1 MTNTFDNRKYM
12 VIAYYDDPSCDGR
25 DNLEIY
31 DFNLSKK
38 DIPERI
44 KDLKKEAKN
53 FNFDILNIQICEHT
67 PFIRID

>member
-12 VIAYYDDPSCDGR
+12 IIAWYDNSIYVDR
-25 DNLEIY
+25 NNLEIY
-31 DFNLSKK
+31 DYDLSKD

-44 KDLKKEAKN
+44 NDLKRDAKN
-53 FNFDILNIQICEHT
+53 DYVDIIKIQICEHT